1 MLARLLAFAC
11 LFVFNCQLY
20 AKSVA
25 LGGSRRVQ
33 LGRETR
39 LFPGRSRRGGKDGGA
54 PITPPPRPPPP
65 PPPPPRWERAGL
77 GTQRVPCSA
86 NPRPGLA
93 PPKRTESRSGELGA
107 AGEGGGGGFPA
118 EPLRLPRRPPRFTAP
133 RSRGSGC
140 RLPAGSAP
148 RKPDAFAG
156 FPDTPCKT
164 GSQAIPRLQD
174 L

>member
-54 PITPPPRPPPP
+54 PINPPRAPPPHLRPRGGRELGWGRSECLAPQTRDPVSP
-65 PPPPPRWERAGL
+65 LPNGPKAAAGSW
-77 GTQRVPCSA
+77 G
-86 NPRPGLA
+86 RPG
-93 PPKRTESRSGELGA
+93 R
-107 AGEGGGGGFPA
+107 GGGGFPA